1 MISPVTAMTAFLP
14 IEERHT
20 VWALATSAGRTR
32 MSIATSS
39 R

>member
-14 IEERHT
+14 IVDRHT
-20 VWALATSAGRTR
+20 VLTLATSAGRPR
-32 MSIATSS
+32 MSMTTTS